1 MEICKVFKSDFAVYI
16 GRFQPFHNGH
26 NYVLHQALRQGN
38 DVIVVLGSSYGPRTI
53 KNPFNEVER
62 EDMIRACLSEEDN
75 LRTHFVAVEDSAYND
90 HAWATDVVNA
100 VDGVAKGK
108 KVVLVGYEK
117 DASTFYLRMFP
128 QWRYVDVGAMKTD
141 DGVVVNATAIRD
153 QLFRNPLRGIV
164 IDDVVPTA
172 VNDFLYDFE
181 ENEAFKQLCHE
192 ASFIRKYRAAWADS
206 PYPPTFFCVDAVVVQ
221 QGHIL
226 LIQRRAEPGKGLWA
240 LPGGFL
246 NQNERIADATLRE
259 LVEETR
265 LKVPARVLT
274 GCIEAVRVF
283 DAPDRSLRGRMLTH
297 ATLFHL
303 PPHGDKLPE
312 VKGDDDA
319 MDAKWWPLTDVK
331 RLMLFDDHMD
341 IIKHLTARL

>member
-1 MEICKVFKSDFAVYI
+1 MFKSDFAVYI

-53 KNPFNEVER
+53 KNPFDEVER

-108 KVVLVGYEK
+108 KVVLVGHEK

-141 DGVVVNATAIRD
+141 NGVVVNATAIRD
-153 QLFRNPLRGIV
+153 TFFRRGSV
-164 IDDVVPTA
+164 FVMHHEKLPTPVV
-172 VNDFLYDFE
+172 DFLLDFKE
-181 ENEAFKQLCHE
+181 TEAHAQLCRE
-192 ASFIRKYRAAWADS
+192 QAFIDTYRASWAAA
-206 PYPPTFFCVDAVVVQ
+206 PYPPTFFCVDAIVVQ

-246 NQNERIADATLRE
+246 NQNERIADATIRE

-283 DAPDRSLRGRMLTH
+283 DAPDRSLRGRMLTN

-303 PPHGDKLPE
+303 PPHGGKLPE

-319 MDAKWWPLTDVK
+319 LDAKWWPLTDVK
-331 RLMLFDDHMD
+331 RSMLFDDHMD
-341 IIKHLTARL
+341 IIKNMTARL

>member
-1 MEICKVFKSDFAVYI
+1 VFKSDFAVYI

-108 KVVLVGYEK
+108 KVVLVGHEK

-141 DGVVVNATAIRD
+141 DGVVVNATEIRE
-153 QLFRNPLRGIV
+153 QLFRFADGRGLETV
-164 IDDVVPTA
+164 PAPVV
-172 VNDFLYDFE
+172 DFLREFRTT
-181 ENEAFKQLCHE
+181 AAQRQLCRE
-192 ASFIRKYRAAWADS
+192 QAFIDTYRASWAAA

-319 MDAKWWPLTDVK
+319 LDAKWWPLTDVK
-331 RLMLFDDHMD
+331 RSMLFDDHMD
-341 IIKHLTARL
+341 IIKNMTARL

>member
-1 MEICKVFKSDFAVYI
+1 MQLSEYSVYI
-16 GRFQPFHNGH
+16 GRFQPYHRGH
-26 NYVLHQALRQGN
+26 DYVLRQALRHGN
-38 DVIVVLGSSYGPRTI
+38 DVIVVLGSSFGPRTI
-53 KNPFNEVER
+53 KNPFNEAER

-100 VDGVAKGK
+100 VDSVARGS
-108 KVVLVGYEK
+108 KVVLVGHEK

-128 QWRYVDVGAMKTD
+128 QWRYVDVGAVKTY
-141 DGVVVNATAIRD
+141 DGVEVNATVIRD
-153 QLFRNPLRGIV
+153 QLFRNPARGID
-164 IDDVVPTA
+164 IADVVPPP
-172 VNDFLYDFE
+172 VNDFLFDFE
-181 ENEAFKQLCHE
+181 ETEHYKQLVRE
-192 ASFIRKYRAAWADS
+192 AAFIRQYRASWAS
-206 PYPPTFFCVDAVVVQ
+206 APYPPTFFCVDAVVVQ

-246 NQNERIADATLRE
+246 NQNERIADATIRE
-259 LVEETR
+259 LREETR

-283 DAPDRSLRGRMLTH
+283 DAPDRSLRGRMLTN

-319 MDAKWWPLTDVK
+319 LDAKWWPLTEVK
-331 RLMLFDDHMD
+331 RSMLFDDHMD
-341 IIKHLTARL
+341 IIKHFTARL